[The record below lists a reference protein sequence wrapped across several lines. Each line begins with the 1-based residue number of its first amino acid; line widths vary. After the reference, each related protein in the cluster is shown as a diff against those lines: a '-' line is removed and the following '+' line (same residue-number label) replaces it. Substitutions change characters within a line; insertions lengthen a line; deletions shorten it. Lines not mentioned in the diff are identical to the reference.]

1 MMDTTLGVIAI
12 ICGIIGLMG
21 TIVPVLPGTIISYA
35 GLLCI
40 SFSSYSELSSFML
53 VAWGIVAVA
62 VIVMDYVLPGYFS
75 KKFGGTKSGTVG
87 ATVGTILGIFFGPL
101 GIILGPFF
109 GAVTGELLAEKLTF
123 RQSLKVGFGS
133 MMSFLVGTLFKL
145 IAGGFMLY
153 YIIKDVIP

>member
-1 MMDTTLGVIAI
+1 MDTTLGVIAI
-12 ICGIIGLMG
+12 ICGIIGLLG

-40 SFSSYSELSSFML
+40 SFSSYSELSVFAL
-53 VAWGIVAVA
+53 VLWGIIAVA

-75 KKFGGTKSGTVG
+75 KKFGGTKAGVTG
-87 ATVGTILGIFFGPL
+87 ATVGTILGIFFGPM

-109 GAVTGELLAEKLTF
+109 GAVLGELMAEKLTF
-123 RQSLKVGFGS
+123 NQALKVGFGS

-145 IAGGFMLY
+145 IVGGFMLY
-153 YIIKDVIP
+153 YIIKDVIA

>member
-1 MMDTTLGVIAI
+1 MDTTLGVIAI
-12 ICGIIGLMG
+12 ICGIIGLLG

-40 SFSSYSELSSFML
+40 SFSSYSELSTFML

-75 KKFGGTKSGTVG
+75 NKFGGTKAGVTG
-87 ATVGTILGIFFGPL
+87 ATVGTILGIFFGPM

-109 GAVTGELLAEKLTF
+109 GAVLGELMAEKLTF
-123 RQSLKVGFGS
+123 NQALKVGFGS

-145 IAGGFMLY
+145 IVGGFMLY
-153 YIIKDVIP
+153 YIIKDVIA